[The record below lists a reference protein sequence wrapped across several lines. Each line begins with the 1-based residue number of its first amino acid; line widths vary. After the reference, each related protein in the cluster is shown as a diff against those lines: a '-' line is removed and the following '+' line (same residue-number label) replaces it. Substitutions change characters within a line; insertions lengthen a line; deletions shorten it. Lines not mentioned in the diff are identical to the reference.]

1 MADKTLLRST
11 LIHQYTVPDTETEAS
26 SSVLYIIALVSLYDR
41 DNRMGAS
48 KTLSTAPCIFSK
60 AVINKYMNCG
70 LILGA
75 SLTRDEPIYTWE
87 YKGSY
92 QGEMTEE

>member
-48 KTLSTAPCIFSK
+48 KTSSTAPCIFSK
-60 AVINKYMNCG
+60 AVIHGTSQYTPGNTRV
-70 LILGA
+70 
-75 SLTRDEPIYTWE
+75 LTRER
-87 YKGSY
+87 
-92 QGEMTEE
+92 